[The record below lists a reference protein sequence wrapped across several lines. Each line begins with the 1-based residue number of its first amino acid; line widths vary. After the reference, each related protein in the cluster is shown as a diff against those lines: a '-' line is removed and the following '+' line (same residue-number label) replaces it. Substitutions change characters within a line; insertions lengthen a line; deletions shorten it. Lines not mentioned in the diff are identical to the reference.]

1 MPLCCCDVWLINT
14 LPPCCP
20 QATGYTEGPEEAAV
34 QQTTTTVPV
43 VAAVPSGE
51 APRGQVGE
59 TYRQGE
65 EATCAQEYFTKVG
78 PCGVGGLR
86 GARARSMEQNGS
98 ACAAV
103 SRVMLAGDG

>member
-1 MPLCCCDVWLINT
+1 MWLLNT

-20 QATGYTEGPEEAAV
+20 QATGYTEGPEVAAV

-78 PCGVGGLR
+78 PCGVGRLR
-86 GARARSMEQNGS
+86 GARARSIEQTAS
-98 ACAAV
+98 LRSSIACDV
-103 SRVMLAGDG
+103 GW